1 MVTYDER
8 IMKECIRLAKKGIG
22 MVSPNPLVGSV
33 VVKNNQII
41 GKGFHKKFGEA
52 HAETNAVADAENKGF
67 NVKGS
72 TVYVNLEPCAHNGK
86 TPSCAEFL
94 VSKKVKEVIIGMK
107 DPYSEVNGKG
117 VEILKKA
124 GIKVKTAILEK
135 DCIELNKFFIKFVT
149 KKLPYVTLK
158 IGQSIDGNIALNNFE
173 SKYITGS
180 DSRKYVHKM
189 RSEYDA
195 VLIGKNTALKDDPSL
210 NVREVKGRDPLRIV
224 IDWNNSL
231 QQNLKIFTDDNKDR
245 TFVITKKSAVNNKGK
260 KNLLFMVNDD
270 KIFKLKSILK
280 LLYSFNISSILV
292 EGGSVLF
299 SQFVK
304 ENLFDDIYFFIAP
317 KILGIGKSPFDCI
330 EINSLKKSVNLKTE
344 FTKRIGTDILI
355 KYKNCL
361 QV

>member
-1 MVTYDER
+1 MTHDEKL
-8 IMKECIRLAKKGIG
+8 IKVCIGLAIKGKG

-41 GKGFHKKFGEA
+41 GKGYHKKFGEA
-52 HAETNAVADAENKGF
+52 HAERNAVLDAEKKGF
-67 NVKGS
+67 NVKGAS
-72 TVYVNLEPCAHNGK
+72 VYVNLEPCAHVGK
-86 TPSCAEFL
+86 TASCAEFL

-107 DPYSEVNGKG
+107 DPYSKVNGKG
-117 VEILKKA
+117 IEILIKA
-124 GIKVKTAILEK
+124 GIKVKTGILEK
-135 DCIELNKFFIKFVT
+135 ECMDLNKFFINFVT

-180 DSRKYVHKM
+180 ESRKYVHKM

-195 VLIGKNTALKDDPSL
+195 VLIGKNTAIKDDPSL
-210 NVREVKGRDPLRIV
+210 NVRDVTGRDPLRIV

-231 QQNLKIFTDDNKDR
+231 KQNLKIFSDDNKDK
-245 TFVITKKSAVNNKGK
+245 TFVITKKSAEKYKGK
-260 KNLLFMVNDD
+260 KNLLFMVKDD
-270 KIFKLKSILK
+270 RIFKLKSILK
-280 LLYSFNISSILV
+280 LLHGFNVNSVLV

-299 SQFVK
+299 SQFIK

-317 KILGIGKSPFDCI
+317 KIMGKGISPFDGF
-330 EINSLKKSVNLKTE
+330 EINSLNKTVDLKTE
-344 FTKRIGTDILI
+344 FTKRIGKDILI

>member
-1 MVTYDER
+1 MTHDER
-8 IMKECIRLAKKGIG
+8 FMRVCIGLAKKGKG

-41 GKGFHKKFGEA
+41 GKGYHKKFGEA
-52 HAETNAVADAENKGF
+52 HAETNAVADAEKKGF
-67 NVKGS
+67 KIKGAS
-72 TVYVNLEPCAHNGK
+72 VYVNLEPCAHIGK

-94 VSKKVKEVIIGMK
+94 VSKKVKEVFIGMK

-117 VEILKKA
+117 IEILKKS
-124 GIKVKTAILEK
+124 GIKVKTGILEK
-135 DCIELNKFFIKFVT
+135 ECIELNKFFIKFVT
-149 KKLPYVTLK
+149 KNLPYVTLK
-158 IGQSIDGNIALNNFE
+158 IAQSIDGIIALNNFE

-180 DSRKYVHKM
+180 DSRKFVHKM

-210 NVREVKGRDPLRIV
+210 NVRDIKGRDPLRIV
-224 IDWNNSL
+224 IDRDNSL
-231 QQNLKIFTDDNKDR
+231 SQNLKIFSDHNIDK
-245 TFVITKKSAVNNKGK
+245 TFVITKKSAEKNKGK
-260 KNLLFMVNDD
+260 KNLLFMVNDHR
-270 KIFKLKSILK
+270 IFKLKSILK
-280 LLYSFNISSILV
+280 LLHGFNVSSILV

-299 SQFVK
+299 SQFIK

-317 KILGIGKSPFDCI
+317 RITGKGISPFDGI
-330 EINSLKKSVNLKTE
+330 EITSLENSVDLTTE

-355 KYKNCL
+355 KYNNCL